1 MSLWLDGLLP
11 EEESARL
18 MDHLAACPACQR
30 CLAELTAIRAAM
42 APAPIAAPEG
52 FARSVMDQVAQTR
65 QERPRTIRFPRWRR
79 WAALAACCALAAAGL
94 WGLQGQK
101 GDSSAQDAAPA
112 AYNGVG
118 ALPAESGGGLGSAAR
133 GPEDLDGGGE
143 TDDARSADTAPEAGQ
158 AEEDCPAGE
167 VPSAAPP
174 VENAAGEDGSDG
186 WDLVDYETAR
196 SLFGPGL
203 PACTEEDFWGYVPE
217 VTDAGTDACAV
228 VTYVF
233 SWGTVTVE
241 DLTRLEASK
250 YPTGGGT
257 SVERSGAAFS
267 LEDAGGGETLV
278 HYAPSGEEG
287 LAYTAQFDSHTEPE
301 TVLDL
306 LLSLNGG

>member
-101 GDSSAQDAAPA
+101 GDSSAQDAA
-112 AYNGVG
+112 
-118 ALPAESGGGLGSAAR
+118 
-133 GPEDLDGGGE
+133 
-143 TDDARSADTAPEAGQ
+143 
-158 AEEDCPAGE
+158 
-167 VPSAAPP
+167 
-174 VENAAGEDGSDG
+174 GEDGSDG

-203 PACTEEDFWGYVPE
+203 PACTEEDLWGYVPE

-287 LAYTAQFDSHTEPE
+287 LAYTAKFDSHTEPE